1 MKQFLLAV
9 VLMFSAGSSLKSQQ
23 TTVTTLS
30 GNDAKA
36 IIELLQKNGFN
47 GSVFISQNGKTIL
60 DYHAGFADKEKEI
73 LNNNIL
79 RYNIGSIGKTISSVL
94 VMKLVEQGKL
104 ELENTVSHYLPG
116 TGLKNADKITIRQ
129 LLNMTSGLGDYF
141 TEPGFDESKVIAN
154 KDIYAYVE
162 KSKPMNDTPGLRLN
176 YSNAGFI
183 IAGAILERT
192 YNKAYQQIVKE
203 QLLVPAGIAVT
214 AKGFVT
220 GYEQK
225 NGQWVK
231 AVNGNN
237 PDAWAAAGGLF
248 LSSAELHQLFQYII
262 SGKYVNTASLQRM
275 WQKESHP
282 EFDPPFV
289 HYGLGWMVEE
299 PGGVQLRGHN
309 GGVEGFQSA
318 FRYLPQDDLYISLL
332 SNHGNGVD
340 ESFMQILLY
349 WLRKKGVEL

>member
-9 VLMFSAGSSLKSQQ
+9 VLLFTVAAGLHAQQNKVTLFSQD
-23 TTVTTLS
+23 
-30 GNDAKA
+30 DAKA
-36 IIELLQKNGFN
+36 VITMLEKSGFS
-47 GSVFISQNGKTIL
+47 GSVFISQNGKPIL
-60 DYHAGFADKEKEI
+60 DHHTGFANKTEAVP
-73 LNNNIL
+73 NSSQL
-79 RYNIGSIGKTISSVL
+79 RYNIGSVGKTITAVL
-94 VMKLVEQGKL
+94 VMKLVEQGKQDL
-104 ELENTVSHYLPG
+104 EKTVIHYLPE
-116 TGLKNADKITIRQ
+116 TILKNADKIAVRQ

-141 TEPGFDESKVIAN
+141 TEPGFDEN
-154 KDIYAYVE
+154 KAISNKEIYSFVE
-162 KSKPMNDTPGLRLN
+162 KSKPVNDTPGLHLN

-183 IAGAILERT
+183 TAGAILEKIYGKT
-192 YNKAYQQIVKE
+192 YVQIVQE
-203 QLLVPAGIAVT
+203 QLLLPAGIAVK

-231 AVNGNN
+231 AINGNN

-248 LSSAELHQLFQYII
+248 LCSTELHQLFQYII
-262 SGKYVNTASLQRM
+262 SGKYINTNSLQRM
-275 WQKESHP
+275 WQKEAHP

-299 PGGVQLRGHN
+299 PGAVQMLGHN

-318 FRYLPQDDLYISLL
+318 FRYLPQDGLYISFL

-340 ESFMQILLY
+340 DVFMQVLLY
-349 WLRKKGVEL
+349 WLQKKGVSL